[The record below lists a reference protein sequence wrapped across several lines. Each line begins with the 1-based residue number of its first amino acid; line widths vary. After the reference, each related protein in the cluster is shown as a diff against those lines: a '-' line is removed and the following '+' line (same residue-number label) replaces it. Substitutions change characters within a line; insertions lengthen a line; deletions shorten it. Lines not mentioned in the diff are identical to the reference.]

1 MPFTNLIDPVLL
13 SLGPLEIRYYGLVY
27 VLGALLTLWYL
38 EHRRKK
44 GSFPLTKEENYDFVF
59 YLLLGLLI
67 GSRLFE
73 VFWEPS
79 YYLSNPLRFFAFW
92 QGGMSFHG
100 GLVGTTLAG
109 YLFCRKKKIN
119 LWQMADIVVIPVVF
133 TLALGRLANF
143 TNSELWG
150 TVANVS
156 WCVYFP
162 LAEAAGEACRHP
174 YVLYEALKRFAIL
187 GLLLFLSKEKFK
199 DKLKPGTIFLSFV
212 VLENLG
218 RFFLD
223 FLKEDS
229 HYLGLTP
236 GQYLAIIIFFIGL
249 FFMINFLNHRQN
261 KTITAP

>member
-1 MPFTNLIDPVLL
+1 MPFTNLINPVLL
-13 SLGPLEIRYYGLVY
+13 SLGPVEIRYYGLVY

-38 EHRRKK
+38 EHRRKNR
-44 GSFPLTKEENYDFVF
+44 SFPLTKEENYDFVF

-73 VFWEPS
+73 VFWEPA
-79 YYLSNPLRFFAFW
+79 YYLSNPLRFFEFW
-92 QGGMSFHG
+92 KGGMSFHG
-100 GLVGTTLAG
+100 GLVGTVIAG
-109 YLFCRKKKIN
+109 YWFCRKKKISI
-119 LWQMADIVVIPVVF
+119 WQMADIVVIPVVF

-150 TVANVS
+150 TITEVP

-162 LAEAAGEACRHP
+162 LAGEKIAAACRHP

-187 GLLLFLSKEKFK
+187 GILFFLSKEKFRE
-199 DKLKPGTIFLSFV
+199 KLKPGTIFLSFV
-212 VLENLG
+212 ILENLG
-218 RFFLD
+218 RFFFD

-236 GQYLAIIIFFIGL
+236 GQYLATVLFIVGGYYL
-249 FFMINFLNHRQN
+249 IKLN
-261 KTITAP
+261 KK

>member
-1 MPFTNLIDPVLL
+1 MPFTNFINPVLL
-13 SLGPLEIRYYGLVY
+13 SLGPVEIRYYGLVY

-38 EHRRKK
+38 EHHRKK

-73 VFWEPS
+73 VFWDPR
-79 YYLSNPLRFFAFW
+79 YYLSNPLHFFEFW
-92 QGGMSFHG
+92 IGGMSFHG
-100 GLVGTTLAG
+100 GLVGTALAG
-109 YLFCRKKKIN
+109 YLFCCKKKISI
-119 LWQMADIVVIPVVF
+119 WQMADIVVIPVVF

-150 TVANVS
+150 TVTNVS

-162 LAEAAGEACRHP
+162 LAGEKIAAACRHP

-187 GLLLFLSKEKFK
+187 GVLLFLSKEKFK
-199 DKLKPGTIFLSFV
+199 EKLKPGTVFLSFV
-212 VLENLG
+212 ILENLG

-229 HYLGLTP
+229 HYLGFTP
-236 GQYLAIIIFFIGL
+236 GQYLAAIL
-249 FFMINFLNHRQN
+249 FFLGLYFMF
-261 KTITAP
+261 KFWKKEKITSIK